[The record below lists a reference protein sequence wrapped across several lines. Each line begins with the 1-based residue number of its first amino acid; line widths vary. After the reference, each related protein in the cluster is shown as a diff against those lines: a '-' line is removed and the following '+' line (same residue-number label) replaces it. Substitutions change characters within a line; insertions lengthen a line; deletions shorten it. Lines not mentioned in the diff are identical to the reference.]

1 MKLLH
6 VDLSILG
13 LDFVSRRLSAKA
25 VAEWQTCHP
34 DVTIV
39 YRDLVAEPINHLTGD
54 LLAAAQTDPSQL
66 SWEPDRIWR

>member
-13 LDFVSRRLSAKA
+13 RDSVSRRLSTKA
-25 VAEWQTCHP
+25 VAEWQARHP

-39 YRDLVAEPINHLTGD
+39 YRDLVAEPINHLTGN
-54 LLAAAQTDPSQL
+54 LLAAAQTEPSQL
-66 SWEPDRIWR
+66 SWDTQ